1 MRRKMTIV
9 VDDAVYQGLQEKAK
23 PGQISAFVEDLLRPH
38 VVEDEWRFPTEVEPM
53 IATGAARIR
62 ELDPLDYLHRTLNE
76 TLD

>member
-9 VDDAVYQGLQEKAK
+9 VDDAVYQGLQEKAG

-38 VVEDEWRFPTEVEPM
+38 VVDDWRIPTSGDP
-53 IATGAARIR
+53 TSQGAARIR
-62 ELDPLDYLHRTLNE
+62 ETDPRDFLHRTLNE